1 MLPELCSACWLPDA
15 RGPCCVTPQVSTE
28 RLRADMR
35 YAQELEADLEAL
47 KVCDDDIYAAG
58 NDRQAG
64 SMSGGQHRF

>member
-1 MLPELCSACWLPDA
+1 MA
-15 RGPCCVTPQVSTE
+15 TE

-35 YAQELEADLEAL
+35 YAQDLEADLEAL

-64 SMSGGQHRF
+64 VMPGMQHRF